1 MQALCLRSGGGH
13 CPPETVDSSA
23 YRSQAAK
30 GQACQGSGGGDA
42 DSLCG
47 AALLGAAGSGGL
59 GVARRGSRA
68 RPALGRT
75 ATSGINAAR
84 LNPNCVCAGASEETP
99 VHRLRPCCPAKWQG
113 SPRPSSSPAASLRES
128 RGTQGQAHR
137 RAAFF
142 RKASESQPSLPPVP
156 QQPRAQAP
164 SPAGGHCLQC
174 HSGIRQPL
182 AFTASE
188 SPRTPQFWGS
198 TRSFTADGT
207 HTRCR
212 GTGAD
217 SAGTSFPEQ
226 VAQND
231 PPGSGSGR

>member
-75 ATSGINAAR
+75 ATGGINAAR

-99 VHRLRPCCPAKWQG
+99 VHRLRPCCPAKWRG

-142 RKASESQPSLPPVP
+142 RKASERQPSLPPVP

-174 HSGIRQPL
+174 HSL
-182 AFTASE
+182 A
-188 SPRTPQFWGS
+188 S
-198 TRSFTADGT
+198 TS
-207 HTRCR
+207 H
-212 GTGAD
+212 
-217 SAGTSFPEQ
+217 
-226 VAQND
+226 
-231 PPGSGSGR
+231 

>member
-1 MQALCLRSGGGH
+1 MPSFRGRALSPRDCGLECLQEPG
-13 CPPETVDSSA
+13 
-23 YRSQAAK
+23 SQGTGVP
-30 GQACQGSGGGDA
+30 GQWGRGRRLPLRGSLA
-42 DSLCG
+42 R
-47 AALLGAAGSGGL
+47 GSGGL
-59 GVARRGSRA
+59 GVARHGSRA
-68 RPALGRT
+68 RPALGHT
-75 ATSGINAAR
+75 ATGGINAAR

-99 VHRLRPCCPAKWQG
+99 VHRLRPCCPAKWRG

-142 RKASESQPSLPPVP
+142 RKASTFI
-156 QQPRAQAP
+156 AP
-164 SPAGGHCLQC
+164 STTAASRPGPLPRGRTLSPVSL
-174 HSGIRQPL
+174 SGIRQPL
-182 AFTASE
+182 AFTASK